1 MTTKKKKKR
10 LHFLLK
16 RQGENDKFEGT
27 YQLPICKI

>member
-1 MTTKKKKKR
+1 MNKKR

-16 RQGENDKFEGT
+16 HQEGENDKLEGT